1 LTVPELIDGI
11 AVDIHES
18 ACLDLRRRL
27 QDEDDLRE
35 ICPGLI
41 DIGVKRDGE
50 TKSNSDGD
58 SDIKGMTLTLRIAHF
73 SVQEYL
79 ESDRVR
85 QQKAAAFAIE
95 SASAH
100 AEIAQICLI
109 YLLEPGLSSGKLDQT
124 KLEEFPLAHFAASFW
139 HHHYKNAAGT
149 TSRLDGLILKMFQHG
164 QSSFYASVKL
174 HDPERPW
181 DTKVDFARDP
191 SSIAS
196 PVYYASLLGLDG
208 VLRGLIDICQDNRER
223 KDLVNAQGGA
233 YGNALQAASFKG
245 HDKIVRMLIDAG
257 ADVNAQDGHGN
268 NALQEA
274 SSRDHDKVVRMLI
287 DAGADVN
294 AQDGHGNNALQ
305 AASSRDH
312 DKVVRMLIDA
322 GADMNAQDGHGNNAL
337 QEASVR
343 NHDKVVRMLIDAG
356 ADVNAQGGR
365 GNNALQ
371 AASFEG
377 HDKVVRMLID
387 AGADVNAH
395 NALNPVG
402 PETRAGEYGNALQA
416 ASVRGHDKVVRTL
429 MDAGADIN
437 IQGGK
442 YDNALF
448 AASFKHHDKVIRMLR
463 NAGAY
468 VNAQG
473 EDYLNALMAAYDK
486 RLDKLERIL
495 SALDRDRSEVKGN
508 GRNWN

>member
-1 LTVPELIDGI
+1 
-11 AVDIHES
+11 
-18 ACLDLRRRL
+18 
-27 QDEDDLRE
+27 
-35 ICPGLI
+35 
-41 DIGVKRDGE
+41 
-50 TKSNSDGD
+50 
-58 SDIKGMTLTLRIAHF
+58 
-73 SVQEYL
+73 
-79 ESDRVR
+79 
-85 QQKAAAFAIE
+85 
-95 SASAH
+95 
-100 AEIAQICLI
+100 
-109 YLLEPGLSSGKLDQT
+109 
-124 KLEEFPLAHFAASFW
+124 
-139 HHHYKNAAGT
+139 
-149 TSRLDGLILKMFQHG
+149 MFQHG

-257 ADVNAQDGHGN
+257 ADVNA
-268 NALQEA
+268 
-274 SSRDHDKVVRMLI
+274 
-287 DAGADVN
+287 
-294 AQDGHGNNALQ
+294 
-305 AASSRDH
+305 
-312 DKVVRMLIDA
+312 
-322 GADMNAQDGHGNNAL
+322 
-337 QEASVR
+337 
-343 NHDKVVRMLIDAG
+343 
-356 ADVNAQGGR
+356 
-365 GNNALQ
+365 
-371 AASFEG
+371 
-377 HDKVVRMLID
+377 
-387 AGADVNAH
+387 H

-416 ASVRGHDKVVRTL
+416 ASVRGHDKVVRIL